1 MSYGIA
7 VINELNYITYFRICQ
22 HLFLIFCNYFYFFYF
37 IPFSP
42 LYSHKYLSKQK
53 KDVLFLK
60 GHLSL
65 LLDFFPIQSGQN
77 PRNIF
82 YHFDPIH

>member
-22 HLFLIFCNYFYFFYF
+22 HLFLIFFYFFYF

-42 LYSHKYLSKQK
+42 FYSHKYLSKQK

-60 GHLSL
+60 GHPSL